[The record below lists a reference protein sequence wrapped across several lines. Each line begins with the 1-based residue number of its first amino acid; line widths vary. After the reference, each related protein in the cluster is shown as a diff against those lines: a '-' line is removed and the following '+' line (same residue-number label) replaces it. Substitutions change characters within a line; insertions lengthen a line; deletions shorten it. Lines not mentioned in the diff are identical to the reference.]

1 MGSVTIIIPARSG
14 STRVKDK
21 NLQKIGG
28 VSLLEKK
35 IKICKSLKIGNVV
48 VSTNSKKMAKLSSN
62 AGAEIPFLRPKKY
75 SSAKAS
81 TASTVLHYLRFL
93 KKNNKEIPDYIAILP
108 VTNPFLEKKSIIQAY
123 KKIIKNKNVNSII
136 AYAEANDH
144 PFTFVNLKKKVLF
157 NIFKYKGSIYSDF
170 ERTQDWPKA
179 YIGSAALKITKS
191 SYFLR
196 YLDEQSPLFNIKTFD
211 LKKTIGVKISKK
223 ESFDINDKADLLY
236 ADQFLNKKKK

>member
-1 MGSVTIIIPARSG
+1 MGSVTILIPARSG

-28 VSLLEKK
+28 ISLLEKK

-75 SSAKAS
+75 STAKAS

-136 AYAEANDH
+136 AYTDANDH
-144 PFTFVNLKKKVLF
+144 PFTFVNPKKKVLF
-157 NIFKYKGSIYSDF
+157 NIFRHKGSIYSDF

-196 YLDEQSPLFNIKTFD
+196 YLQEQSPLFNIKTFD

-223 ESFDINDKADLLY
+223 ENFDINDKADLLY
-236 ADQFLNKKKK
+236 ADQFLNKKK